1 MLTRGQA
8 GPWLSRWEHTSA
20 PQLWPRAANSRQTC
34 QSFQFFKRS
43 QQPGFL
49 YETSLFLSV
58 GNKFRLKKTTQC
70 KPTKSTFASLWIATF
85 LLYSTLCGWRTIFLP
100 TGVSVHPLVGELVL
114 LDPDPARAHTHSLS
128 NMLQR

>member
-8 GPWLSRWEHTSA
+8 GPWLSGREYTSA
-20 PQLWPRAANSRQTC
+20 PQLWPGAANSRQTC

-58 GNKFRLKKTTQC
+58 GNKFRLKKNNTVQANQKHIC
-70 KPTKSTFASLWIATF
+70 KPVDCNFST
-85 LLYSTLCGWRTIFLP
+85 LLYSVWLENDILTHRGLCPSSGGRTGIVRP
-100 TGVSVHPLVGELVL
+100 
-114 LDPDPARAHTHSLS
+114 
-128 NMLQR
+128 